1 VTEKALIRRR
11 LLEALYPRRARADFL
26 LDPDHNPLVLE
37 DCAPC
42 HGTGQICREGPASAL
57 LDVCDSCEGCGW
69 SGRLTRYFSEDS
81 EAPRRAQ
88 LSDEWLTCPS
98 CKRRFTVRD
107 TQVWTGFRHIKCGAR
122 IALTPNDAGP
132 WILESAD
139 ILRDGGSYVATLVRG
154 TRTVTLLLRVKP
166 WDKPGH
172 VEYGPLYVTAGQ
184 QFQPRGARVPP
195 LGERRWC
202 DALSEGLAN
211 TSSSSCVERAREL
224 IERLD
229 SRGPKNEAP

>member
-1 VTEKALIRRR
+1 MTEKALIRRR
-11 LLEALYPRRARADFL
+11 LLEALYPRRAQANFL

-37 DCAPC
+37 PCAAC
-42 HGTGQICREGPASAL
+42 HGRGEICREGAASYL
-57 LDVCDSCEGCGW
+57 LDVCDSCDGGGW
-69 SGRLTRYFSEDS
+69 SGRLTRYFPEDS

-107 TQVWTGFRHIKCGAR
+107 TAVWTGFRHIKCGAR

-154 TRTVTLLLRVKP
+154 TRTVTLLLQVKP
-166 WDKPGH
+166 RDEPGH
-172 VEYGPLYVTAGQ
+172 VEYGHLYVTAGHH
-184 QFQPRGARVPP
+184 FEPRGARVPP
-195 LGERRWC
+195 IGERRWC
-202 DALSEGLAN
+202 DALAEGLAT

-224 IERLD
+224 IEKLA
-229 SRGPKNEAP
+229 SRSRKDEVP